1 MNIFF
6 LHILPQICA
15 QMHIDKHVIKM
26 ILETTQLLCSAHH
39 IAGSDY
45 IPCYKLTHKNHPSSI
60 WTRASKANYKWLC
73 SLGQE
78 LCKEYTYRYG
88 KIHKCQPYIE
98 DLALHVP
105 DLPDLEF
112 TPPTQA
118 MPSMYKDNDAIN
130 AYRTYY
136 FFGKMNIHS
145 WKGKI
150 AGRPTPDWILEMHEL
165 FSDSENDSKPL
176 EITS

>member
-118 MPSMYKDNDAIN
+118 MPSMYKDDDAIN

-150 AGRPTPDWILEMHEL
+150 AGRPTPDWILEMHKL
-165 FSDSENDSKPL
+165 FSESENDSKPL

>member
-6 LHILPQICA
+6 LHILPQVCA

-39 IAGSDY
+39 MTNLNENTPCNTPRY

-60 WTRASKANYKWLC
+60 WTRESKENYKWLC
-73 SLGQE
+73 ELGKE

-88 KIHKCQPYIE
+88 KVHKCQSYIE
-98 DLALHVP
+98 DLAHHIP
-105 DLPDLEF
+105 NLPDLEF
-112 TPPTQA
+112 TQPRQA
-118 MPSMYKDNDAIN
+118 MPNMYKDDDSIE
-130 AYRTYY
+130 AYRQYY

-150 AGRPTPDWILEMHEL
+150 AGRPTPEWIVEMHNL
-165 FSDSENDSKPL
+165 FV
-176 EITS
+176 